1 MQNFMRTPHVKFQA
15 DKPHLHFYAE
25 PLWLSHV
32 WLPRLL
38 NGGVTSCK
46 QSEGSM
52 MYVIQANGMSLAL
65 APSWRNVS
73 HRYNDCRRRCY
84 GTISQRFSSIRAVG

>member
-1 MQNFMRTPHVKFQA
+1 MKNFVGTPHVEFRA
-15 DKPHLHFYAE
+15 DKPHLHFYALAE

-52 MYVIQANGMSLAL
+52 MYVIQAIGIGIGAVLAQ
-65 APSWRNVS
+65 R
-73 HRYNDCRRRCY
+73 
-84 GTISQRFSSIRAVG
+84 ISPLQ